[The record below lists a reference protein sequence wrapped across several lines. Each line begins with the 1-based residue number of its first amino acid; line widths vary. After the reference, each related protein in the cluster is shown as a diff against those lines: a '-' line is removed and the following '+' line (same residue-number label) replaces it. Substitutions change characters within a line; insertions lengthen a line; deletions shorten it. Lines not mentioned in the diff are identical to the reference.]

1 MADETVMT
9 LHPDPTKRGVNIS
22 KAKYDVVRL
31 AILKTLKER
40 GEMTFTG
47 LAQAVEADLA
57 GRFEGSV
64 AWYAVS
70 VKLDLEARGELQRV
84 SRGKKQYIRLAP
96 GS

>member
-1 MADETVMT
+1 
-9 LHPDPTKRGVNIS
+9 
-22 KAKYDVVRL
+22 
-31 AILKTLKER
+31 
-40 GEMTFTG
+40 
-47 LAQAVEADLA
+47 VEADLA